1 MVSPLFFIREVC
13 LFVAK
18 FVQNFFFFLSCR
30 TRGATVKFVQL
41 NAIKLNDPGIIRA
54 DNRSSRTSK
63 RRISRVYTYPIL
75 RKLCLFKFIFMYFPR
90 DYRAKYFFN
99 LKGTAHRLIW
109 TGIVTSS

>member
-18 FVQNFFFFLSCR
+18 LVQNFFFFLSCR

-54 DNRSSRTSK
+54 DNRSSRTNK
-63 RRISRVYTYPIL
+63 RRISRAYTYPIL
-75 RKLCLFKFIFMYFPR
+75 RKLCAQAYSNLFLCTFHEIIARNIFS
-90 DYRAKYFFN
+90 
-99 LKGTAHRLIW
+99 I
-109 TGIVTSS
+109 